1 MGVSGMNSAFAYDV
15 SSRHAISRAAAL
27 SPIVIRLGALGDM
40 INLTALLHL
49 LHLRYGRPCIVVGAG
64 PWSEPVYR
72 GNPDVAQVWTL
83 DRHLPLLLDPSVW
96 QLLVQLRCSDP
107 APIYVCD
114 DDKRLPR
121 VRRLLTLSG
130 VDPERV
136 ATIGPELAGTAEH
149 HIERLIRFGRTTPPA
164 LQPDEFPTPLLQRT
178 CPRAPC
184 RLEGERAQLRG
195 WMAMRGLAHR
205 PLILVQ
211 VGNRRTNGTRRARH
225 RRLNRDDK
233 CWPARRWIELLRRLH
248 ERMPSA
254 VLMLCG
260 APGEARMLH
269 QLEAELA
276 LPGSIVVAALPL
288 RPFFALC
295 QLAHSMISVDTGPA
309 HAAAA
314 LGLPLVVLFGAQS
327 QSRWLPRGPPGTR
340 VIGLGGPPV
349 SAHVAE
355 ISVEQTFSAWCALVA
370 QPEPRQCR
378 NTMAGSPDGSQRAS
392 ESISAAYAGNAAVA
406 SPATLP

>member
-1 MGVSGMNSAFAYDV
+1 MNSAFAYDV
-15 SSRHAISRAAAL
+15 SLQRATSRAAAL

-64 PWSEPVYR
+64 PWSEPVFR
-72 GNPDVAQVWTL
+72 GNPDVAQLWTL
-83 DRHLPLLLDPSVW
+83 DRHLPLLLDPNVW
-96 QLLVQLRCSDP
+96 QLLAQLRCSDP

-130 VDPERV
+130 VGHERI

-149 HIERLIRFGRTTPPA
+149 HLDRLIRFGRTTPPA
-164 LQPDEFPTPLLQRT
+164 LQPHQFPAPILQRV

-195 WMAMRGLAHR
+195 WMGMRGLANR

-225 RRLNRDDK
+225 QRLKRDDK
-233 CWPARRWIELLRRLH
+233 CWPAGRWIELLRRLH
-248 ERMPSA
+248 ERVPSA

-269 QLEAELA
+269 RLEAEVA
-276 LPGSIVVAALPL
+276 LPGSVVVAALPL
-288 RPFFALC
+288 RQFFALC

-314 LGLPLVVLFGAQS
+314 LGLPLVVMFGAQS

-340 VIGLGGPPV
+340 IVGLGGPPV
-349 SAHVAE
+349 SAHVAD
-355 ISVEQTFSAWCALVA
+355 ISVEQTFGAWCTLMA
-370 QPEPRQCR
+370 QSEPRQR
-378 NTMAGSPDGSQRAS
+378 RDAVAGSAENSQRAS
-392 ESISAAYAGNAAVA
+392 ESISAAYAGSAGVA